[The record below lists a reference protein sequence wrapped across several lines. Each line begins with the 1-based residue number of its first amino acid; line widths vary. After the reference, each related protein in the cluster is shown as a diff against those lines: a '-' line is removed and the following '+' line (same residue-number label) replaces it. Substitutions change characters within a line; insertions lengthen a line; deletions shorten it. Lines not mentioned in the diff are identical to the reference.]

1 MVNFFMGAI
10 LKRIDVVLFPTRGL
24 TVATNN
30 ACLLDGV
37 CS

>member
-1 MVNFFMGAI
+1 MINILMGTI
-10 LKRIDVVLFPTRGL
+10 VKRVDVVLFPTRGL

-30 ACLLDGV
+30 TCLLDGI